1 MRGKGDHYEKL
12 AADWL
17 CQQGLV
23 LLERNYHCRQG
34 EIDLILLDGDRLCL
48 VEVKYRA
55 SRRFGG
61 ASYSI
66 GSSKQQRLLMAAE
79 HYLDRNPG
87 HRQRPQRIDALLLQ
101 QNGWEIAVEWIR
113 NAVQHP
119 GY

>member
-1 MRGKGDHYEKL
+1 MREKGDHYEKL

-17 CQQGLV
+17 RKQGLQ
-23 LLERNYHCRQG
+23 LLERNYHCRRG
-34 EIDLILLDGDRLCL
+34 EIDLILLDGDCLCF

-61 ASYSI
+61 VNHSI
-66 GSSKQQRLLMAAE
+66 GAAKQQKLLIAAE
-79 HYLDRNPG
+79 HYLGRHPE

-101 QNGWEIAVEWIR
+101 QSGGAIEVEWIR